1 MTYVF
6 VMIML
11 FANSFSFL
19 ILVFFTKYYI
29 STEAFRLFK
38 ADGNYNLQANILK
51 YLQTLSIPLTT
62 LLIYQNTSITTYPFL

>member
-19 ILVFFTKYYI
+19 ILVFFTKCYI

-38 ADGNYNLQANILK
+38 ADSNYNLQANILK